1 MTVVILDTNALPRG
15 NFSLTSLERLQRT
28 VGQEAAILVPEVVVW
43 EWAEHARASYVAV
56 EEAAKAI
63 RTDASILERP
73 HVPPAPSVEEIAERI
88 IDSLPT
94 GVSIWTPPSEVWREA
109 LRDQVMQIG
118 SGEIKGL
125 VKTGAADAVVLACV
139 EAESDQAEDVVLL
152 LTNDKKLRNN
162 ASRFENVRCA
172 SGDQGLLAAIY
183 TFTPATEDLIVRLM
197 EDLPEFL
204 NAQISEEG
212 KAISF
217 DEYGVG
223 EYLGRQ
229 GIQWPA
235 NIVLSTIKF
244 QNVLIAEVDDLQVQA
259 NEGSRRGLADLRL
272 FGDIVC
278 TILEYHDTEPG
289 ETTVSRSDVDFNHE
303 FVDVTI
309 EVQWDLN
316 WRISAVRATGTALL
330 VFIDEEEAD
339 GDDVA
344 TFKARP
350 AT

>member
-1 MTVVILDTNALPRG
+1 M
-15 NFSLTSLERLQRT
+15 
-28 VGQEAAILVPEVVVW
+28 W

-63 RTDASILERP
+63 RIDAGILERP
-73 HVPPAPSVEEIAERI
+73 QVPPAPTVEEIVERI
-88 IDSLPT
+88 INSLPA
-94 GVSIWTPPSEVWREA
+94 GVSIWTPPSEVWRAA
-109 LRDQVMQIG
+109 LREQVMQIG

-139 EAESDQAEDVVLL
+139 EAESNQAEDVVLL
-152 LTNDKKLRNN
+152 LTSDKKLRNN

-172 SGDQGLLAAIY
+172 NGDQGLLAAIY
-183 TFTPATEDLIVRLM
+183 TFTPAAEDLLVRLM

-212 KAISF
+212 AAISF

-223 EYLGRQ
+223 EHIGNR
-229 GIQWPA
+229 GGEWPA
-235 NIVLSTIKF
+235 QFVLSAINF
-244 QNVLIAEVDDLQVQA
+244 HNVLVAESDNLQIQA
-259 NEGSRRGLADLRL
+259 DQEGRRGLAELRL

-303 FVDVTI
+303 FVDVTV

-330 VFIDEEEAD
+330 VFVDEEEAD
-339 GDDVA
+339 SEDA
-344 TFKARP
+344 AAFKARP